1 MWFGKPGD
9 PSVIPPLLLAYG
21 IATIGVE
28 FATVFNNAMMPTL
41 VPPDQI
47 GRLSGTGWATGYI
60 GGILSL
66 ILVLGFL
73 AANPET
79 GRTLFGLMPLFGLDP
94 VTHQGDRITGPLT
107 GIWFI
112 VFVLPMFLLTPDYPA
127 KRRIGEA
134 LREGLG
140 ELKQTLG
147 ELPKQKSLAAFLLAN
162 MIYTD
167 GLVSL
172 FAFGGIYA
180 AGTFGWH
187 TIQIGTFGIM
197 LAIAG
202 TFGAW
207 LGGKLDDR
215 LGPKRVI
222 AGSMLILLFAIVAIL
237 LVDKDS
243 ILFVKVAPPAPGGA
257 LFSGAAERAYLVLG
271 CLIGAAGGP
280 LQAASR
286 TLLIRL
292 APKDRIAQ
300 YFGLFALTGKVT
312 SFIGPLLIGV
322 ITAVTAS
329 QKAGMAVLVVFFVAG
344 LALLARVRDDDNRMP
359 GALPEARGL
368 TAVAPIERI
377 HGDRADGARHAG
389 ADLAVRLFLVI
400 AEEHVAMIDLAVDG
414 NDVDR
419 TDAAFAALAVRHH
432 LEAGLVERIQHRP
445 VFGNHDLPAGI
456 IDPDPER
463 LRRQQPAGA
472 EGLVAQIGR
481 RASGRRPAT
490 PRRVEQA
497 HRAADGRHAH
507 PAAATESPVE
517 IDPVAF
523 VAGVDDQAVAEQFG
537 QFIEI
542 GGVAP

>member
-1 MWFGKPGD
+1 
-9 PSVIPPLLLAYG
+9 LLAYA
-21 IATIGVE
+21 IASVGVE

-41 VPPDQI
+41 VPPEKM

-73 AANPET
+73 AANPDT
-79 GRTLFGLMPLFGLDP
+79 GRTLFGMAPLFGLDP
-94 VTHQGDRITGPLT
+94 VSHQGDRITGPLT
-107 GIWFI
+107 GIWFVI
-112 VFVLPMFLLTPDYPA
+112 FVLPMFLFTPDYPA
-127 KRRIGEA
+127 RRPIREA
-134 LREGLG
+134 LREGLSG
-140 ELKQTLG
+140 LKRTLG
-147 ELPKQKSLAAFLLAN
+147 ELPKQKSLATFLLAN

-187 TIQIGTFGIM
+187 TIQIGSFGIL

-215 LGPKRVI
+215 LGPKRV
-222 AGSMLILLFAIVAIL
+222 M
-237 LVDKDS
+237 
-243 ILFVKVAPPAPGGA
+243 KVAPPVPGGP

-312 SFIGPLLIGV
+312 SFIGPLLIGA

-329 QKAGMAVLVVFFVAG
+329 QKAGMALLVVFFVAG
-344 LALLARVRDDDNRMP
+344 LALLTRVR
-359 GALPEARGL
+359 E
-368 TAVAPIERI
+368 
-377 HGDRADGARHAG
+377 
-389 ADLAVRLFLVI
+389 
-400 AEEHVAMIDLAVDG
+400 
-414 NDVDR
+414 
-419 TDAAFAALAVRHH
+419 
-432 LEAGLVERIQHRP
+432 
-445 VFGNHDLPAGI
+445 
-456 IDPDPER
+456 
-463 LRRQQPAGA
+463 
-472 EGLVAQIGR
+472 
-481 RASGRRPAT
+481 
-490 PRRVEQA
+490 
-497 HRAADGRHAH
+497 
-507 PAAATESPVE
+507 
-517 IDPVAF
+517 
-523 VAGVDDQAVAEQFG
+523 
-537 QFIEI
+537 
-542 GGVAP
+542 

>member
-1 MWFGKPGD
+1 MAVTTPDARISDMKAYPRRAAVISWIFFDWAAQPYFTLITTFVFAPYFATHVASNPASGQAMWGFATAAAGLMIAVMSPVLGAIADASGRRKPWIAGFGALLVIGSCLMWFGKPGD
-9 PSVIPPLLLAYG
+9 PSVIPSLLLAYG

-28 FATVFNNAMMPTL
+28 FATVFNNAMMPSL
-41 VPPDQI
+41 VPPDKI
-47 GRLSGTGWATGYI
+47 GRLSGTGWATGYV

-73 AANPET
+73 AADPET
-79 GRTLFGLMPLFGLDP
+79 GRTLFGFTPLFGLDP

-107 GIWFI
+107 GVWFI
-112 VFVLPMFLLTPDYPA
+112 IFVLPMFLLTPDYPA
-127 KRRIGEA
+127 KRPLREA
-134 LREGLG
+134 LREGLI
-140 ELKQTLG
+140 ELKQTLAD
-147 ELPKQKSLAAFLLAN
+147 LPQRKSMAAFLLAN

-187 TIQIGTFGIM
+187 TIQIGTFGIL

-207 LGGKLDDR
+207 LGGKLDDS

-222 AGSMLILLFAIVAIL
+222 AGSMMILLFAIVAIL

-243 ILFVKVAPPAPGGA
+243 ILFVKVLPPQPGGA
-257 LFSGAAERAYLVLG
+257 MFAGAAERAYLVLG

-312 SFIGPLLIGV
+312 SFIGPLLIGA
-322 ITAVTAS
+322 ITAFTAS

-344 LALLARVRDDDNRMP
+344 LVLLARVR
-359 GALPEARGL
+359 EA
-368 TAVAPIERI
+368 
-377 HGDRADGARHAG
+377 
-389 ADLAVRLFLVI
+389 
-400 AEEHVAMIDLAVDG
+400 
-414 NDVDR
+414 
-419 TDAAFAALAVRHH
+419 
-432 LEAGLVERIQHRP
+432 
-445 VFGNHDLPAGI
+445 
-456 IDPDPER
+456 
-463 LRRQQPAGA
+463 
-472 EGLVAQIGR
+472 
-481 RASGRRPAT
+481 
-490 PRRVEQA
+490 
-497 HRAADGRHAH
+497 
-507 PAAATESPVE
+507 
-517 IDPVAF
+517 
-523 VAGVDDQAVAEQFG
+523 
-537 QFIEI
+537 
-542 GGVAP
+542 